1 MNAWDFV
8 DTILAEAEKANEPY
22 SFSPAQ
28 VTKLRQMI
36 AEIPTNS
43 DGRTRGRFVKGSTKF
58 VQKTI
63 RLPEDLMFQLDKM
76 AANKGISFNVLIADI
91 GQQYIE
97 RTEDEL

>member
-8 DTILAEAEKANEPY
+8 DALLEESERKNQPC
-22 SFSPAQ
+22 SFPPAQ

-36 AEIPTNS
+36 AEIPTDS
-43 DGRTRGRFVKGSTKF
+43 DGRKRGRFVKGSNKF
-58 VQKTI
+58 VQRTI

-76 AANKGISFNVLIADI
+76 AADKDVSFNVLIADI